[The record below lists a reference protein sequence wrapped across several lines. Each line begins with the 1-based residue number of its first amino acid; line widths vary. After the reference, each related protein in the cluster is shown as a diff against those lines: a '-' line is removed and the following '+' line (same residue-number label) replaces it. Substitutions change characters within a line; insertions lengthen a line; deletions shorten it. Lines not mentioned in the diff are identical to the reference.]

1 MLDSISDLWHL
12 IKQSNFQYSKTIS
25 NIFQKEKLIKSSMD
39 LVLEDYSVGINLIR
53 NTKINEVKNYE
64 TIVSAALI
72 L

>member
-25 NIFQKEKLIKSSMD
+25 NIFQKKKLIKSSMD

-53 NTKINEVKNYE
+53 NTKINEVRNYE
-64 TIVSAALI
+64 RIVSAALI

>member
-53 NTKINEVKNYE
+53 NTKINEVRNYE
-64 TIVSAALI
+64 RIVLAALI

>member
-1 MLDSISDLWHL
+1 
-12 IKQSNFQYSKTIS
+12 
-25 NIFQKEKLIKSSMD
+25 MD

-53 NTKINEVKNYE
+53 NTKINEVRNYE

>member
-53 NTKINEVKNYE
+53 NTKINEVRNYE
-64 TIVSAALI
+64 RIVSAALI

>member
-12 IKQSNFQYSKTIS
+12 IKQNNFQYSKTIS
-25 NIFQKEKLIKSSMD
+25 NIFQKKKLIKSSMD

-53 NTKINEVKNYE
+53 NTKINEVRNYE
-64 TIVSAALI
+64 TIVLAALI

>member
-53 NTKINEVKNYE
+53 NTKINEVRNYE